1 MSSDIQREA
10 TPGATA
16 TLPTDEQVLACA
28 CEFALNRFNSVPV
41 HKWNFGENEDISD
54 LEFDE
59 QEKLVYSIRK
69 ATITERNEE
78 EREWYVTI
86 DAQPEYE
93 PVEIFLVDQLGDG
106 GTLRC
111 QYHGE

>member
-1 MSSDIQREA
+1 MSADIQRA
-10 TPGATA
+10 STPGATE
-16 TLPTDEQVLACA
+16 TLPTDEQILAYA
-28 CEFALNRFNSVPV
+28 REFALNRFNSVPV
-41 HKWNFGENEDISD
+41 YKWNFRDDEDISD

-59 QEKLVYSIRK
+59 LEKLVYSIRR
-69 ATITERNEE
+69 AIITERNEE

-86 DAQPEYE
+86 DAQPEYQ